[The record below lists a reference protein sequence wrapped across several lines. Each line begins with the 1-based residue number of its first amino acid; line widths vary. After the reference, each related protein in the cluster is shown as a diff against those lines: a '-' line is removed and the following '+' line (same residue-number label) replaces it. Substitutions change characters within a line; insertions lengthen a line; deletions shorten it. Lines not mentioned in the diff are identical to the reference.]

1 MQNHKSAIGM
11 FLLQLCL
18 CAIAVAAPAL
28 FKFRDV
34 SSATGATA
42 TDTFGL
48 NDAGVIAGDY
58 VSSSGIQHGMLLAGK
73 QLATI
78 DRPDC
83 VTTPSATS
91 IAFYGVN
98 STGGAAGWCTNTSG
112 VEIAFVYK
120 YGPKTFT
127 DINIPGAT
135 LTNAN
140 GINDK
145 GAVVGTYVDSS
156 GVQHGFLLAAG
167 KVTNLDPP
175 GVVSL
180 ATAWGINNS
189 GVITVWG
196 LDSSGDYLSFTT
208 ADNGQTYTPFQAP
221 GEGPLGT
228 AIHQINNNGDIIA
241 TYFDS
246 SSNRHGVLFHGGNY
260 YSFDDPNGVNNTRA
274 DGLND
279 TLLIV
284 GRYGT
289 TTNGVGFE
297 AQYLGQ

>member
-11 FLLQLCL
+11 FLLPLCL
-18 CAIAVAAPAL
+18 CAIAVAATA
-28 FKFRDV
+28 FFAFRDI
-34 SSATGATA
+34 STAATA
-42 TDTFGL
+42 TDTFGI

-58 VSSSGIQHGMLLAGK
+58 VSSSGIQHGMLLINK
-73 QLATI
+73 RLTTI

-83 VTTPSATS
+83 VNTPSATS
-91 IAFYGVN
+91 IAFYGIN
-98 STGGAAGWCTNTSG
+98 STGAAAGWCTNTTG
-112 VEIAFVYK
+112 VQIGFVYK
-120 YGPKTFT
+120 SGTKTFT
-127 DINIPGAT
+127 NINIAGSL

-140 GINDK
+140 GINDND
-145 GAVVGTYVDSS
+145 AVVGTYVDSS
-156 GVQHGFLLAAG
+156 GIQHGFLLVAG

-196 LDSSGDYLSFTT
+196 LDSSGGYLSFTT
-208 ADNGQTYTPFQAP
+208 ADNGQTYTPFHSP
-221 GEGPLGT
+221 GEGALGT
-228 AIHQINNNGDIIA
+228 AIHQINNNGDIVA

-260 YSFDDPNGVNNTRA
+260 YPFDDPSGINNTRG

-279 TLLIV
+279 SLRIV

-289 TTNGVGFE
+289 ATNGVGYE